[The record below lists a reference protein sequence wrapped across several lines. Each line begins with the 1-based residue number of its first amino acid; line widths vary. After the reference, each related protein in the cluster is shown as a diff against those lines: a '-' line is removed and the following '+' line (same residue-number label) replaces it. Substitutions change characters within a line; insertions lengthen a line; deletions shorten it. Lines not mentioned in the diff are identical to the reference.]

1 MEKNNILNYINN
13 NGGITLDKESK
24 KARLTDG
31 FMVSLY
37 GTEYKTEN
45 KKEVLEKVSEYIGN
59 IQDKNGLYVGVWL
72 EKGCYYVDYSINI
85 IDRVETLEFGKKNKQ
100 ISIYNITE
108 DKCLYI
114 KDYYFSKYYTI
125 YKIVRD
131 KEGSIV
137 NYEVDTQKDSI
148 GELVNYFRLNI
159 KTIKNSIYNEIQV
172 NNVYG
177 QVINSKYI
185 IIKDYELIES

>member
-1 MEKNNILNYINN
+1 MKNNDILNYINN

-24 KARLTDG
+24 KAELKRG

-37 GTEYKTEN
+37 GSEYKTN
-45 KKEVLEKVSEYIGN
+45 DKKEVSKKINEYINN
-59 IQDKNGLYVGVWL
+59 IQDKKGLFVGVWL
-72 EKGCYYVDYSINI
+72 DGGFYYIDYSINI
-85 IDRVETLEFGKKNKQ
+85 IDRVEALEFGKKNKQ

>member
-1 MEKNNILNYINN
+1 MKSNYILNYINN

-37 GTEYKTEN
+37 GTEYKTKN
-45 KKEVLEKVSEYIGN
+45 KKEVLEKVNEYVEN
-59 IQDKNGLYVGVWL
+59 IQDKKGLFVGVWL
-72 EKGCYYVDYSINI
+72 EDGSYYIDYSINI
-85 IDRVETLEFGKKNKQ
+85 IDRVEALEIAKKNKQ
-100 ISIYNITE
+100 LAIYDLKNN
-108 DKCLYI
+108 DSLYL
-114 KDYYFSKYYTI
+114 KNYSFSKYYTI

-131 KEGSIV
+131 NEGSIV

-148 GELVNYFRLNI
+148 NKLVDYFNLNI
-159 KTIKNSIYNEIQV
+159 KTIKNSIYNELKSS
-172 NNVYG
+172 YS

-185 IIKDYELIES
+185 IIKDYELVEG